1 MSARRQVNLPQA
13 VRIRHYEPRDS
24 DDVWR
29 LHREGVEQT
38 ASEYPAAMKGYEDD
52 LRSIEETYLSD
63 SSKFSVIEAPEGLV
77 GMAAIFRI
85 NAKTGRLRRMRVTEA
100 WRRRGLAQA
109 LLDMAAEFCRES
121 GYERVILDTTE
132 QQTAAHKLYEGSG
145 FARTGE
151 RVIGPYRMF
160 DYEMRIG

>member
-1 MSARRQVNLPQA
+1 MNARRQVSLPQA
-13 VRIRHYEPRDS
+13 VRIRRYEPRDY

-38 ASEYPAAMKGYEDD
+38 ASEYPAAVKGYEDD
-52 LRSIEETYLSD
+52 LRSIEETYLSHGCN
-63 SSKFSVIEAPEGLV
+63 FWVIEAPDGLV
-77 GMAAIFRI
+77 GMAAISRVD
-85 NAKTGRLRRMRVTEA
+85 AKTGRLRRMRVTEA

-109 LLDMAAEFCRES
+109 LLDTAVEFCRES

-132 QQTAAHKLYEGSG
+132 QQTAAHLLYEGCG

-151 RVIGPYRMF
+151 RMLGPYRVF

>member
-100 WRRRGLAQA
+100 RRRRGLARA
-109 LLDMAAEFCRES
+109 LLDTAVEFCRES
-121 GYERVILDTTE
+121 GCERVILDTTE
-132 QQTAAHKLYEGSG
+132 QQTAAHKLYEGYG
-145 FARTGE
+145 FSRTGE
-151 RVIGPYRMF
+151 RMIGPYRVF
-160 DYEMRIG
+160 DYEMRLG